1 MKPSQQRPADTW
13 SPLYFLASL
22 GAGGLAVTFF
32 MFLMFWVPHPGQP
45 VPVFEDIL
53 AAFSQGSIALKTAI
67 LVAVTGI
74 AGFAF
79 LNIKLLIWNL
89 ARLAEFKKTDAYT
102 KLMGSNGETQFL
114 AMPLALAMTVNAG
127 FILGLVFVPSLW
139 NVVEYLFPMA
149 MVAFGMIAYLA
160 FNRIGGF
167 LGRVLSDGGVF
178 DVTANNSFAQLLPAF
193 ALSMT
198 AVGMSAP
205 AAMSTVPTTVGI
217 SLVLSIVLG
226 AIAALYALVAA
237 IVAFNSMLHHGTAK
251 ESAPTLM
258 VVVPILTILGIMTMR
273 QEHGLHTT
281 FEAHGGMADNLLLT
295 TTILAIQG
303 VFLALGLL
311 VLKRQKYADAYLRGE
326 GNSAGSYALV
336 CPGVALSVMLH
347 FWINKGLVEAGLIAK
362 FGVAYW
368 SLTSLAIAVQGSM
381 IVLVLL
387 LNKRHFGR
395 PADGHAVPAE

>member
-1 MKPSQQRPADTW
+1 MNTSQQRPADTW

-32 MFLMFWVPHPGQP
+32 MFPMFWVAHPGQP

-53 AAFSQGSIALKTAI
+53 TAFSQGSMALKAAI
-67 LVAVTGI
+67 IVAVTGI

-79 LNIKLLIWNL
+79 LNVKLLVWNL

-102 KLMGSNGETQFL
+102 KVMGSNGETQFL
-114 AMPLALAMTVNAG
+114 AMPLALAMTVNVG
-127 FILGLVFVPSLW
+127 FILGLVFVPGLW
-139 NVVEYLFPMA
+139 SVVEYLFPMA
-149 MVAFGMIAYLA
+149 MVAFGLIAYLA
-160 FNRIGGF
+160 FRRIGAF

-205 AAMSTVPTTVGI
+205 AAMSTVPATVGI

-226 AIAALYALVAA
+226 AVAALYAVVAA
-237 IVAFNSMLHHGTAK
+237 IVAFNSMLHHGTAR

-258 VVVPILTILGIMTMR
+258 VVVPILTVLGIMTMR

-281 FEAHGGMADNLLLT
+281 FEAHGGMADNLVLT

-303 VFLALGLL
+303 VFFALGLL
-311 VLKRQKYADAYLRGE
+311 VLRRQNYADAYLRGE

-336 CPGVALSVMLH
+336 CPGVAVSVMLH
-347 FWINKGLVEAGLIAK
+347 FWINKGLVGAGLIAK
-362 FGVAYW
+362 FGIAYW
-368 SLTSLAIAVQGSM
+368 SLTSLAIAAQVSV
-381 IVLVLL
+381 IALVLF
-387 LNKRHFGR
+387 LNRRHFGR
-395 PADGHAVPAE
+395 RAVGHAVPAE

>member
-1 MKPSQQRPADTW
+1 
-13 SPLYFLASL
+13 
-22 GAGGLAVTFF
+22 

-53 AAFSQGSIALKTAI
+53 AAFSQGSMALKTAI
-67 LVAVTGI
+67 IRGGDGDRRICLSQHQTADLEPRAAV
-74 AGFAF
+74 
-79 LNIKLLIWNL
+79 
-89 ARLAEFKKTDAYT
+89 AEFKKTDAYT

-127 FILGLVFVPSLW
+127 FILGLVFVPGLW
-139 NVVEYLFPMA
+139 SVVEYLFPMA
-149 MVAFGMIAYLA
+149 MVAFGLIAYLA
-160 FNRIGGF
+160 FHRIGAF

-217 SLVLSIVLG
+217 SLVLSIMLG
-226 AIAALYALVAA
+226 TIAGLYALVAA

-281 FEAHGGMADNLLLT
+281 FEAHGGMADTLLLT

-326 GNSAGSYALV
+326 GNSAGPMRLFAR
-336 CPGVALSVMLH
+336 
-347 FWINKGLVEAGLIAK
+347 
-362 FGVAYW
+362 
-368 SLTSLAIAVQGSM
+368 
-381 IVLVLL
+381 VL
-387 LNKRHFGR
+387 
-395 PADGHAVPAE
+395 P

>member
-1 MKPSQQRPADTW
+1 MKTSQQRPADTW

-45 VPVFEDIL
+45 VPVFEHIM
-53 AAFSQGSIALKTAI
+53 AAFTQGSVALMTAI
-67 LVAVTGI
+67 LVAVAGI

-79 LNIKLLIWNL
+79 LNIKMLIWNL
-89 ARLAEFKKTDAYT
+89 VWMAEFKKTDAYS
-102 KLMGSNGETQFL
+102 KLMESNGETQFL
-114 AMPLALAMTVNAG
+114 AMPLALAMTVNVG
-127 FILGLVFVPSLW
+127 FIVGLVFVPGLW
-139 NVVEYLFPMA
+139 SVVEYLFPMA
-149 MVAFGMIAYLA
+149 MVAFGLIAYLS
-160 FNRIGGF
+160 FHRIGAF

-205 AAMSTVPTTVGI
+205 AAMSTVPTIVGI

-237 IVAFNSMLHHGTAK
+237 IVAVNSMLHHGTAR

-258 VVVPILTILGIMTMR
+258 VVVPILTVLGIMTMR
-273 QEHGLHTT
+273 QEHGLHST
-281 FEAHGGMADNLLLT
+281 FETHAGMADNLLLT

-311 VLKRQKYADAYLRGE
+311 VLKRHKYADAYLRGG

-336 CPGVALSVMLH
+336 CPGVALNVMLH
-347 FWINKGLVEAGLIAK
+347 FWINKGLVGAGLIAK
-362 FGVAYW
+362 FGIAYW
-368 SLTSLAIAVQGSM
+368 SLTSLAIAAQVSM
-381 IVLVLL
+381 IVLVIL
-387 LNKRHFGR
+387 LNRRHFGR
-395 PADGHAVPAE
+395 PADGHVVPAE